1 MAKKQKLTLSKDA
14 RRMKRRIRK
23 TRSKAQWVGFF
34 YLIGTI
40 LLTALAC
47 LPTLNI
53 NGMGLFGMPE
63 GTNTLFA
70 AISGASTLDYV
81 RIALYA
87 IMILVVVIN
96 LFKSFSKL
104 GWLYKKKASKTYGLN
119 RNVYAMQSM
128 GKLFSNSF
136 AIILIN
142 NFLIVLLSGSYAGG
156 LTNFDAFKDVL
167 INDMFINLLPNIAF
181 IIAVGVV
188 FHLLCG
194 WLGAKA
200 SLFTTEE
207 GVGVVE
213 QKRQV
218 GRFASLF
225 RNILQI
231 VVALAIPYLVLK
243 LNVVDA
249 FVGSILGTG
258 ATAPD
263 SILAILQLVIV
274 LCWLVLIKHATA
286 TTEYNAE
293 GADGAGMKNFT
304 VFIFFTLVASAA
316 MYFMNSAT
324 YGMFDFANEAGLCA
338 VALLGIS
345 FVMFIIQVLMR
356 KAPGLPEEKDED
368 VPEDVELDEEG
379 NPIPVVEDT
388 DDVDVDYFFMDS
400 YVF

>member
-1 MAKKQKLTLSKDA
+1 MAKKEKLTLSKDA
-14 RRMKRRIRK
+14 RQMKRRIRK
-23 TRSKAQWVGFF
+23 TRGKAQRVGFL

-40 LLTALAC
+40 LLAALAV

-53 NGMGLFGMPE
+53 PGIAVMGD
-63 GTNTLFA
+63 NTALWA
-70 AISGASTLDYV
+70 ELNLGANVDTICRVLYV
-81 RIALYA
+81 LMLLI
-87 IMILVVVIN
+87 VIIN
-96 LFKSFSKL
+96 VFKAFSKL

-119 RNVYAMQSM
+119 RNVYAMQSL
-128 GKLFSNSF
+128 GKIFSSSF
-136 AIILIN
+136 AVIIIN
-142 NFLIVLLSGSYAGG
+142 SFLIVLLSGSYAGA
-156 LTNFDAFKDVL
+156 LTDFEAFKAILADNMFVAGIPNML
-167 INDMFINLLPNIAF
+167 I

-188 FHLLCG
+188 FHLICG
-194 WLGAKA
+194 WFGAKV
-200 SLFTTEE
+200 SLFTVEE
-207 GVGVVE
+207 GLGVVE

-231 VVALAIPYLVLK
+231 AVALVIPYLVLK
-243 LNVVDA
+243 LNVVND
-249 FVGSILGTG
+249 FVGSIIGD

-286 TTEYNAE
+286 TTEFNAE

-304 VFIFFTLVASAA
+304 VFMFFTLVASAA
-316 MYFMNSAT
+316 MYFLGGFEGDAST
-324 YGMFDFANEAGLCA
+324 CA
-338 VALLGIS
+338 IALLGIS
-345 FVMFIIQVLMR
+345 FVMFVIQILLR
-356 KAPGLPEEKDED
+356 KAPGLPEEEGD

-388 DDVDVDYFFMDS
+388 DDVDLDYFFMDS